1 MSTTT
6 FAARVGVR
14 RGWTEFRQYVSTPD
28 GYSFNVFLALIVLVV
43 LFLLR
48 HHTIAGAGL
57 SLATAAIPGVVGM
70 LVAFNTTL
78 NAAFLVATERED
90 GTLLRAKA
98 APHGL
103 VGYLAGQVVRVP
115 LITAFSVLFVV
126 VPGLLFFDDFRVA
139 SFTGWLS
146 VVWVFAL
153 GVLATLPFGL
163 MIGAV
168 ARDPRSPAQS
178 FGLMSVVLIA
188 ISGIF
193 YPISG
198 MPGWLHPIAQI
209 FPYYWLGLGMRSG
222 LLPPTAATIELGGS
236 WEHWQTAAVLGG
248 WAIAGLL
255 IAPRVLS
262 TAARRESGA
271 SVEVGRRKAMQR
283 TG

>member
-1 MSTTT
+1 VAELLRHLGG
-6 FAARVGVR
+6 FYRPYAQPHRPRPRDVDELIDIVGLADKASAKVATLSGGER
-14 RGWTEFRQYVSTPD
+14 RRMDLAIGIIGRPD
-28 GYSFNVFLALIVLVV
+28 V
-43 LFLLR
+43 LFL
-48 HHTIAGAGL
+48 
-57 SLATAAIPGVVGM
+57 V
-70 LVAFNTTL
+70 
-78 NAAFLVATERED
+78 
-90 GTLLRAKA
+90 
-98 APHGL
+98 
-103 VGYLAGQVVRVP
+103 
-115 LITAFSVLFVV
+115 
-126 VPGLLFFDDFRVA
+126 
-139 SFTGWLS
+139 
-146 VVWVFAL
+146 AL

-198 MPGWLHPIAQI
+198 MPGSLHPIAQI

-222 LLPPTAATIELGGS
+222 LLPPTAATMELGGP
-236 WEHWQTAAVLGG
+236 WDHWQTAAVLGG